1 MQDAI
6 NSEHTDSVFN
16 AQNAEDKFANEV
28 CQKVLE
34 LADELETEEN
44 YEKEQVK
51 KGLKWAAEERQ

>member
-1 MQDAI
+1 MEDTI
-6 NSEHTDSVFN
+6 NSEHEDSVFN

-34 LADELETEEN
+34 LADELEEE
-44 YEKEQVK
+44 YEPQMVD